1 MQEHKLQKD
10 TDTSVAKLT
19 PQDADQDTQIPKED
33 EAITPPEGKTSE
45 TIHIHYFPD
54 AIVILRDGEES
65 AQETNV
71 IDTTVAGITATEYT
85 TVSTEQTK
93 KPEQEA
99 KPLLNKKKKTRHV
112 LLSASFY
119 SFLILSGLI
128 LQSSLPFYSPTAT
141 VTLIPKS
148 QQITVNGTLQ
158 LGRIVAPIT
167 LSQSQTVATTGK
179 GHQDARNATGS
190 ITFYNGQL
198 NSVSVPAGTVLT
210 GTSGMPIVTDQDAV
224 IPPADPTANPPIFG
238 QVTVAAHATHE
249 GKAGNIPAYTINAP
263 CCSASVLAK
272 NTTAFHGGQDE
283 REYQTVTQSDI
294 NAVTATLKPA
304 VAQSM
309 QAAFQTY
316 IQQSEGVY
324 LFPCAPRVT
333 SDQKPGQ
340 EATQVK
346 VTASETCSAVAYN
359 SQELR
364 EKGTDLLTHQA
375 VQTLGTGYS
384 LLGDVQVRITQAE
397 VSRTIPT
404 LTFSCQGTW
413 VYALDTT
420 SQEHIK
426 TIIAGKTKQEALQ
439 ILATL
444 PGIEQAS
451 IRWDEQ
457 TKLPESLNAIHFVIL
472 V

>member
-1 MQEHKLQKD
+1 MQEHHLQKD

-19 PQDADQDTQIPKED
+19 PQEADQDTELPRED
-33 EAITPPEGKTSE
+33 EAITPLEGETGE

-54 AIVILRDGEES
+54 AIVILREGEEDT
-65 AQETNV
+65 QEENV
-71 IDTTVAGITATEYT
+71 IDSTVAGTTITEGN
-85 TVSTEQTK
+85 TEQKQT
-93 KPEQEA
+93 PEQKTE
-99 KPLLNKKKKTRHV
+99 PLRNGKEQTRLA
-112 LLSASFY
+112 LLSVSFN
-119 SFLILSGLI
+119 SFLILSCLL
-128 LQSSLPFYSPTAT
+128 LQVYLLLNPPTAT
-141 VTLIPKS
+141 VTLMPKS
-148 QQITVNGTLQ
+148 QTVTLPGTLQ
-158 LGRIVAPIT
+158 LGRILAPLT
-167 LSQSQTVATTGK
+167 LIQSQTVPTTGK
-179 GHQDARNATGS
+179 GHQIARAATGF

-272 NTTAFHGGQDE
+272 NTTAFHGGLDE
-283 REYQTVTQSDI
+283 REYQTVTQHDI
-294 NAVTATLKPA
+294 NTVIATLKPA

-309 QAAFQTY
+309 HAAFQTY
-316 IQQSEGVY
+316 LQQSEGVY
-324 LFPCAPRVT
+324 TFPCAPRVT

-457 TKLPESLNAIHFVIL
+457 TKLPERLNALHLVIL

>member
-1 MQEHKLQKD
+1 MQEHHLQKD
-10 TDTSVAKLT
+10 TDSSVAKLT
-19 PQDADQDTQIPKED
+19 PQESDQDTELPKEA
-33 EAITPPEGKTSE
+33 EAITPLEGETGE

-54 AIVILRDGEES
+54 AIVILREGEEDT
-65 AQETNV
+65 QEENV
-71 IDTTVAGITATEYT
+71 IDSTVAGTTITEGN
-85 TVSTEQTK
+85 TEQKQT
-93 KPEQEA
+93 PEQKTE
-99 KPLLNKKKKTRHV
+99 PLRNGKEQTRLA
-112 LLSASFY
+112 LLSVSLN
-119 SFLILSGLI
+119 SFLILSCLL
-128 LQSSLPFYSPTAT
+128 LQVYLLLNPPTAT
-141 VTLIPKS
+141 VTLMPKS
-148 QQITVNGTLQ
+148 QTVTLPGTLQ
-158 LGRIVAPIT
+158 LGRILAPLT
-167 LSQSQTVATTGK
+167 LIQSQTVPTTGK
-179 GHQDARNATGS
+179 GHQIARAATGF

-198 NSVSVPAGTVLT
+198 NSVSVPAGTILT
-210 GTSGMPIVTDQDAV
+210 SASGMPLVTDQDAV

-272 NTTAFHGGQDE
+272 NTTAFHGGLDE

-364 EKGTDLLTHQA
+364 GKGTDLLTHQA

-384 LLGDVQVRITQAE
+384 LIGDVQVSITQAT
-397 VSRTIPT
+397 VTRTIPT
-404 LTFSCQGTW
+404 LTFSCQGIW

-439 ILATL
+439 ILAAL

-451 IRWDEQ
+451 IRWDED

>member
-1 MQEHKLQKD
+1 MQEHHLQKD
-10 TDTSVAKLT
+10 TDTSVAKLA
-19 PQDADQDTQIPKED
+19 PQEADQDTELPKED
-33 EAITPPEGKTSE
+33 EAITPLEGKTGE

-54 AIVILRDGEES
+54 AIVILREGEEDT
-65 AQETNV
+65 QEENV
-71 IDTTVAGITATEYT
+71 IDSTVTGTTTTEGH
-85 TVSTEQTK
+85 TEQTL
-93 KPEQEA
+93 EQEA
-99 KPLLNKKKKTRHV
+99 VPLLNGKEQTR
-112 LLSASFY
+112 LAILTGSLNIC
-119 SFLILSGLI
+119 LILSCLL
-128 LQSSLPFYSPTAT
+128 LQVYLLLNPPTAT

-148 QQITVNGTLQ
+148 QQVTLPGTLQ
-158 LGRIVAPIT
+158 LGRILAPLT
-167 LSQSQTVATTGK
+167 LSQSQTVPTTGK
-179 GHQDARNATGS
+179 GHQIARAATGS

-198 NSVSVPAGTVLT
+198 NSVTVPAGTVLT
-210 GTSGMPIVTDQDAV
+210 GASGMPIVTDQGAV
-224 IPPADPTANPPIFG
+224 IPPADPTATPPIFG
-238 QVTVAAHATHE
+238 QVTVAAHATHQ
-249 GKAGNIPAYTINAP
+249 GKAGNIPAYTIHAP

-283 REYQTVTQSDI
+283 REYQTVTTHDI

-304 VAQSM
+304 VEQSI

-316 IQQSEGVY
+316 LQQSEGVY
-324 LFPCAPRVT
+324 ILPCAPRVT
-333 SDQKPGQ
+333 SDHKPGQ
-340 EATQVK
+340 EAAQVK

-384 LLGDVQVRITQAE
+384 LIGDVQVSITQAE

-404 LTFSCQGTW
+404 LTFSCQGIW

-426 TIIAGKTKQEALQ
+426 TLIAGKTKQEALQ
-439 ILATL
+439 ILAAL
-444 PGIEQAS
+444 PGIEKAS
-451 IRWDEQ
+451 IRWDEN
-457 TKLPESLNAIHFVIL
+457 TKLPNDMNAIHFVIL

>member
-1 MQEHKLQKD
+1 MQEHHLQKD

-19 PQDADQDTQIPKED
+19 PQEADQDTELPRGD
-33 EAITPPEGKTSE
+33 EAITPLEGETGE

-54 AIVILRDGEES
+54 AIVILREGEEDT
-65 AQETNV
+65 QEENV
-71 IDTTVAGITATEYT
+71 IESTVAGTTITEGN
-85 TVSTEQTK
+85 TEQTPE
-93 KPEQEA
+93 PEQEA
-99 KPLLNKKKKTRHV
+99 EPQRNGKGRARLA
-112 LLSASFY
+112 LLSVSLN
-119 SFLILSGLI
+119 SFLILSCLL
-128 LQSSLPFYSPTAT
+128 LQVYLLLNPPTAT
-141 VTLIPKS
+141 VTLMPKS
-148 QQITVNGTLQ
+148 QQVTLIGTLQ
-158 LGRIVAPIT
+158 LGRILAPLT
-167 LSQSQTVATTGK
+167 LSQSQTTPTTGK
-179 GHQDARNATGS
+179 GHQIARAATGF

-198 NSVSVPAGTVLT
+198 NSVSVPAGTILT
-210 GTSGMPIVTDQDAV
+210 SASGMPLVTDQDAV
-224 IPPADPTANPPIFG
+224 IPPADPTATPPIFG

-249 GKAGNIPAYTINAP
+249 GKAGNIPAYTLNAP

-283 REYQTVTQSDI
+283 REYQTVTQHDI
-294 NAVTATLKPA
+294 NTVIATLKPA

-316 IQQSEGVY
+316 RQQSEGVY
-324 LFPCAPRVT
+324 TLPCAPRVT

-457 TKLPESLNAIHFVIL
+457 TKLPESPNALHLVIL